1 MMEPQNN
8 ASRDRG
14 IALVVVLL
22 AMMLMS
28 ALGVALVL
36 STTAETHIA
45 MNFRRA
51 QEALYAADA
60 AAERAI
66 DDLRAVADW
75 PMLLGGT
82 VQSPFV
88 DGAPTGTRRLDDGS
102 MLDLAQTVNMANCQ
116 KPAACTDGDMN
127 ATTDDRPWGA
137 NNPRWKLFAYGRLRD
152 MLPPGAVDSPY
163 YVIAMVGDD
172 PGENDNDP
180 TRDGG
185 PNNPGAGILAL
196 RAEAFGPIGAH
207 RVVELTVARGAN
219 AVRVL
224 SWRQLR

>member
-1 MMEPQNN
+1 MEPRNN
-8 ASRDRG
+8 AVGDRG

-22 AMMLMS
+22 AMVLMS

-45 MNFRRA
+45 HNFSRA

-60 AAERAI
+60 AAARAMADMHRI
-66 DDLRAVADW
+66 ADW
-75 PMLLGGT
+75 TALVAGT

-88 DGAPTGTRRLDDGS
+88 DGAPNGTRLLDDGS
-102 MLDLAQTVNMANCQ
+102 VLDLTKAVNLANCQ
-116 KPAACTDGDMN
+116 KTTGCTNADMD
-127 ATTDDRPWGA
+127 AVTDDRPWGT

-152 MLPPGAVDSPY
+152 MLPAGGVDSPC

-185 PNNPGAGILAL
+185 PGNPGSGIVAL
-196 RAEAFGPIGAH
+196 RAEAFGPTGAH
-207 RVVELTVARGAN
+207 RVVELTVSRGNN
-219 AVRVL
+219 AVRAL